1 MYLSNKMAESV
12 NFPKKTQPDKNHPLA
27 QAHSSARVNR
37 RKLLALA
44 LYGLVSRAQANGAS
58 TKSFKDFVAEIWPA
72 AQQAGIA
79 KPIFDTVAAGLTPE
93 PGILNKPQSQ
103 AEFTIAIPAYVAS
116 VLTPSRIS
124 RGREA
129 ASELDGALARASQR
143 HGVPGEIIIA
153 ILGIESNYGVSTG
166 SADIF
171 RVLATLAWSG
181 HRSEIFLSEFIAAL
195 TILQNGDASRSEL
208 RGSWAGAMGQPQ
220 FMPSAYLKY
229 AESNEGGHAPDIWR
243 SKEDTIASVAN
254 FLEKSGWRADL
265 PAVVEARLPENY
277 DYAAIDLDFSQWR
290 SLGVTQANGESLPKS
305 GAASL
310 YFPAGALG
318 PCFLISE
325 NFEVIRKYNM
335 SDAYALSVTLLAER
349 IASRSMPTTPWPRVT
364 PLSTNEVKSLQ
375 HLLAGRG
382 YYRGAFDGKLG
393 RSSRNAIHA
402 AQIDQGWLPADGFAT
417 RALLA
422 KLRAR

>member
-1 MYLSNKMAESV
+1 MAEGV
-12 NFPKKTQPDKNHPLA
+12 NFPKKPHLSKYPSLA
-27 QAHSSARVNR
+27 QALSRASVNR
-37 RKLLALA
+37 RKFLTLA
-44 LYGLVSRAQANGAS
+44 LYGIFSRAQATGAP
-58 TKSFKDFVAEIWPA
+58 TKSFPDFVAEIWPA

-79 KPIFDTVAAGLTPE
+79 QQIFETVATGLTPE
-93 PGILNKPQSQ
+93 PGILNKPQAQ

-116 VLTPSRIS
+116 VLTPTRIS
-124 RGREA
+124 RGRA
-129 ASELDGALARASQR
+129 IASELDSPLARASQR
-143 HGVPGEIIIA
+143 HGVPGEIKIA

-195 TILQNGDASRSEL
+195 TILQNGDASRSQL
-208 RGSWAGAMGQPQ
+208 RGSWTGAMGQPQ

-229 AESNEGGHAPDIWR
+229 AESNDGGHAPDIWR
-243 SKEDTIASVAN
+243 SREDSIASIAN

-265 PAVVEARLPENY
+265 PAVVEVRLPENY

-325 NFEVIRKYNM
+325 NFEVIRKYNL

-349 IASRSMPTTPWPRVT
+349 IAGRSTPTTPWPKVT

-375 HLLAGRG
+375 HLLAERG
-382 YYRGAFDGKLG
+382 YYQGAFDGKLG

-402 AQIDQGWLPADGFAT
+402 TQINQGWLPADGFAT

-422 KLRAR
+422 RLRAL

>member
-1 MYLSNKMAESV
+1 MAEGV
-12 NFPKKTQPDKNHPLA
+12 NFPKKPHLSKYPSLA
-27 QAHSSARVNR
+27 QALSRASVNR
-37 RKLLALA
+37 RKFLTLA
-44 LYGLVSRAQANGAS
+44 LYGIFSRAQATGAP
-58 TKSFKDFVAEIWPA
+58 TKSFPDFVAEIWPA

-79 KPIFDTVAAGLTPE
+79 QQIFETVATGLTPE
-93 PGILNKPQSQ
+93 PGILNKPQAQ

-116 VLTPSRIS
+116 VLTPTRIS
-124 RGREA
+124 RGRA
-129 ASELDGALARASQR
+129 IASELDSPLARASQR

-195 TILQNGDASRSEL
+195 TILQNGDASRSQL
-208 RGSWAGAMGQPQ
+208 LGSWAGAMGQPQ

-229 AESNEGGHAPDIWR
+229 AESNDGGHAPDIWR
-243 SKEDTIASVAN
+243 SREDSIASIAN

-265 PAVVEARLPENY
+265 PAVVEVRLPENY

-325 NFEVIRKYNM
+325 NFEVIRKYNL

-349 IASRSMPTTPWPRVT
+349 IAGRSTPTTPWPKVT

-375 HLLAGRG
+375 HLLAERG
-382 YYRGAFDGKLG
+382 YYQGAFDGKLG

-402 AQIDQGWLPADGFAT
+402 TQINQGWLPADGFAT

-422 KLRAR
+422 RLRAL

>member
-1 MYLSNKMAESV
+1 MAEGV
-12 NFPKKTQPDKNHPLA
+12 NFPKKPHLSKYPSLA
-27 QAHSSARVNR
+27 QALSRASVNR
-37 RKLLALA
+37 RKFLTLA
-44 LYGLVSRAQANGAS
+44 LYGIFSRAQATGAP
-58 TKSFKDFVAEIWPA
+58 TKSFPDFVAEIWPA

-79 KPIFDTVAAGLTPE
+79 QQIFETVATGLTPE
-93 PGILNKPQSQ
+93 PGILNKPQAQ

-116 VLTPSRIS
+116 VLTPTRIS
-124 RGREA
+124 RGRA
-129 ASELDGALARASQR
+129 IASELDSPLARASQR

-153 ILGIESNYGVSTG
+153 ILGIESSYGVSTG

-195 TILQNGDASRSEL
+195 TILQNGDASRSQL

-229 AESNEGGHAPDIWR
+229 AESNDGGHAPDIWR
-243 SKEDTIASVAN
+243 SREDSIASIAN

-265 PAVVEARLPENY
+265 PAVVEVRLPENY

-325 NFEVIRKYNM
+325 NFEVIRKYNL

-349 IASRSMPTTPWPRVT
+349 IAGRSTPTTPWPKVT

-375 HLLAGRG
+375 HLLAERG
-382 YYRGAFDGKLG
+382 YYHGAFDGKLG

-402 AQIDQGWLPADGFAT
+402 IQINQGWLPADGFAT

-422 KLRAR
+422 RLRAL

>member
-1 MYLSNKMAESV
+1 MAEGV
-12 NFPKKTQPDKNHPLA
+12 NFPKKPHLSKYPSLA
-27 QAHSSARVNR
+27 QALSRASVNR
-37 RKLLALA
+37 RKFLTLA
-44 LYGLVSRAQANGAS
+44 LYGIFSRAQATGAP
-58 TKSFKDFVAEIWPA
+58 TKSFPDFVAEIWPA

-79 KPIFDTVAAGLTPE
+79 QQIFETVATGLTPE
-93 PGILNKPQSQ
+93 PGILNKPQAQ

-116 VLTPSRIS
+116 VLTPTRIS
-124 RGREA
+124 RGRA
-129 ASELDGALARASQR
+129 IASELDSPLARASQR

-195 TILQNGDASRSEL
+195 TILQNGDASRSQL

-229 AESNEGGHAPDIWR
+229 AESNDGGHAPDIWR
-243 SKEDTIASVAN
+243 SREDSIASIAN

-265 PAVVEARLPENY
+265 PAVVEVRLPENY

-290 SLGVTQANGESLPKS
+290 SLGVTRANGESLPKS

-325 NFEVIRKYNM
+325 NFEVIRKYNL

-349 IASRSMPTTPWPRVT
+349 IAGRSTPTTPWPKVT

-375 HLLAGRG
+375 HLLAERG
-382 YYRGAFDGKLG
+382 YYQGAFDGKLG

-402 AQIDQGWLPADGFAT
+402 TQINQGWLPADGFAT

-422 KLRAR
+422 RLRAL